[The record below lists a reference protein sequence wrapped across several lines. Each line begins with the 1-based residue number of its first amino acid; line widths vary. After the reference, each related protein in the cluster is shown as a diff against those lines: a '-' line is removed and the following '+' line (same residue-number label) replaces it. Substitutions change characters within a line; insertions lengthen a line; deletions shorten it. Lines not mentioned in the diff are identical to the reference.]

1 MENEIKLRSQIE
13 PKVRLAIKTIIDYEI
28 QTVSQL
34 KIATKFNEEICEKAF
49 FSLKKCNYLV
59 VRSLTENNCYFVI
72 DKKTRKE
79 YKFRIKNGYY
89 ESGSLY
95 SKSDIIN
102 FLKRL
107 CF

>member
-1 MENEIKLRSQIE
+1 MENEIKLR
-13 PKVRLAIKTIIDYEI
+13 RLNEANIRIAIKAIIDYDI
-28 QTVSQL
+28 QTINQL
-34 KIATKFNEEICEKAF
+34 QITTKLNFETCEKAF
-49 FSLKKCNYLV
+49 SHIGNCKYLV

-89 ESGSLY
+89 ESGSLH
-95 SKSDIIN
+95 SKSEIIN